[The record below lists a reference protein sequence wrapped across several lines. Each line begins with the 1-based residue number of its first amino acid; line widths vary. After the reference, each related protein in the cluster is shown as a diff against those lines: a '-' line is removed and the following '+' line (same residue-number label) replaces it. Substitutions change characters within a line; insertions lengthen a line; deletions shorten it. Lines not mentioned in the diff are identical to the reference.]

1 MRINRLDL
9 TRYGKFTDGV
19 LDFGSRPI
27 GSPDLH
33 IIYGPNEAGKS
44 TTFDA
49 IVDLIFGIGTST
61 KYGFLHPYP
70 TMRIGANISVGGQN
84 REFVRIKRPQNSLFD
99 DTERTLPD
107 ADIRADLGGIDR
119 DAFSTMFS
127 LDDENLEKGGEG
139 ILASKGDLGEL
150 LFAAS
155 AGLADL
161 SKQLTLIRA
170 DADGFYKYRA
180 RSGALG
186 ELKARLVDLKQQREA
201 LDLQASEHQRLVNER
216 TRLARLYDEAID
228 ARAGTQRRIDE
239 IKRVLNALPIMARL
253 NAFRDRLAGLEVV
266 PEPPGTWRQEIPELK
281 KEEIELRVKQE
292 DTARLITSLE
302 AETSAILVDQSA
314 LEAATQAEELAELR
328 ARYVTAEKDIPKLAA
343 RAAEL
348 SIESMLLQL
357 GRPEEQTPERLLL
370 NAATVGTFRE
380 LIGSKSGVDAKW
392 SAAQEELARV
402 ERLLA
407 LEAEREVDADVD
419 VSSDLVKAFEALQAT
434 VKATPK
440 SDHDLMLRSLVRR
453 HEAAARALSEAMNAL
468 LPWRGTVEDLGFL
481 VRPLP
486 HRFDAWK
493 SGLALVSEQD
503 RASRAEL
510 ERLEPEARRLDAEI
524 GSLRVQV
531 GSIDEATATASRAS
545 REAAWAAHRRAL
557 DAASADAFVEAM
569 RADDQ
574 LVAQRL
580 LHFADMGKLN
590 QLLLRQAAV
599 GADIHSQQKSLENAT
614 TGREAVRSAIRQSLG
629 EMTFSDD
636 VASDPWELE
645 EWFRKREVALKTR
658 DELATIADEIASIRD
673 QVVHTK
679 RSLVEALTDAR
690 VPFDPNSEPGALV
703 GVAEKALD
711 DFHASADTAAQI
723 ERLRQDVAERSRLF
737 HVADEAATAWL
748 AEWEAACNGCWLH
761 ELGRVPNMGAVSEIL
776 TVLERL
782 ASAVTAREGLIDR
795 IEKME
800 KDQTA
805 FDLRVRDLS
814 TRLGVEPDGSPV
826 VLCQTIIEKIRRAGV
841 DADLH
846 EKLERDLEEARR
858 LEHRLKAAEKLLSM
872 RVDQMVEFF
881 GVTTLDE
888 VERCIDL
895 SARRRDAMTAISE
908 TELEL
913 VQMSGV
919 TTVSEVEEL
928 TGEVDRTVLEEE
940 LARLA
945 PVLEDQDVRCRE
957 VFHSQSKA
965 QDALD
970 AIGGD
975 AKVAEL
981 EEQRRT
987 TLLEI
992 EENARRYM
1000 ELRAGVAA
1008 AEHGLKL
1015 YRDRHRSGMMARASD
1030 AFRTISRGAYEGVA
1044 AQPGK
1049 DGDVLIAV
1057 SASGGSKATEE
1068 LSKGARFQLYLAL
1081 RVAGY
1086 HEFASNRTPIPFI
1099 ADDILETFDDDRAE
1113 ETFRLFAGMGM
1124 QGQVIYLTHH
1134 KHLTDIA
1141 RKVCPSVRLHDLEK
1155 IGKPARPRVVAAE

>member
-19 LDFGSRPI
+19 VDFGPRPI

-49 IVDLIFGIGTST
+49 IVDLIFGFGSTS
-61 KYGFLHPYP
+61 KYAFLHPYP
-70 TMRIGANISVGGQN
+70 TMRIGANISVGGRN

-170 DADGFYKYRA
+170 DADGFYKYRS

-186 ELKARLVDLKQQREA
+186 ELKARLIELKQKREA
-201 LDLQASEHQRLVNER
+201 LDLQASDYQQLVVER
-216 TRLARLYDEAID
+216 GRLARLYDDALD
-228 ARAGTQRRIDE
+228 ARAATQRRLEGIR
-239 IKRVLNALPIMARL
+239 RVLNVLPGMARL
-253 NAFRDRLAGLEVV
+253 SALRARLAGLEVV
-266 PEPPGTWRQEIPELK
+266 PDPPGAWRQEIPDLK

-302 AETSAILVDQSA
+302 AETSAILVDQAS
-314 LEAATQAEELAELR
+314 LEAASQVEELAELR
-328 ARYVTAEKDIPKLAA
+328 ARYVTAEKDIPKLAG

-348 SIESMLLQL
+348 SIDSMLLQL
-357 GRPEEQTPERLLL
+357 GRADEQMPERLLL

-380 LIGSKSGVDAKW
+380 LIGSKSGVDARRC
-392 SAAQEELARV
+392 AAQEELAKV

-407 LEAEREVDADVD
+407 LALEREAYAEID
-419 VSSDLVKAFEALQAT
+419 VSPDRLKAFEALQAT
-434 VKATPK
+434 VKVTPK
-440 SDHDLMLRSLVRR
+440 ADHDLMLRSLVRR
-453 HEAAARALSEAMNAL
+453 HEAATIALNGAMNAL
-468 LPWRGTVEDLGFL
+468 LPWRGTVDDLGFL
-481 VRPLP
+481 AQPLP
-486 HRFDAWK
+486 HRFDNWK
-493 SGLALVSEQD
+493 SQITLANDQD

-524 GSLRVQV
+524 ESLRTQV
-531 GSIDEATATASRAS
+531 GSIDEATAIASRAR
-545 REAAWAAHRRAL
+545 REAAWAAHRLVL
-557 DAASADAFVEAM
+557 DAASADAFVNALK
-569 RADDQ
+569 ADDQ

-590 QLLLRQAAV
+590 QLLLRRAAV
-599 GADIHSQQKSLENAT
+599 GADIHSQQTSLENVA
-614 TGREAVRSAIRQSLG
+614 TGREAVRSDIRQCLP
-629 EMTFSDD
+629 EITFSDD
-636 VASDPWELE
+636 VSSDPWELQ
-645 EWFRKREVALKTR
+645 EWFRKREVALKAK
-658 DELATIADEIASIRD
+658 DELAGISAEMASIRD
-673 QVVHTK
+673 QVINAT
-679 RSLVEALTDAR
+679 RSLAEALTAAG
-690 VPFDPNSEPGALV
+690 VAFDRNSEAEVLV

-711 DFHASADTAAQI
+711 HFHASLDTADLVN
-723 ERLRQDVAERSRLF
+723 RLRQDVAERSRLF
-737 HVADEAATAWL
+737 QVADEAAKAW
-748 AEWEAACNGCWLH
+748 AVEWEATCSGCWLH
-761 ELGRVPNMGAVSEIL
+761 ELGHAPSVGAVSEIL

-782 ASAVTAREGLIDR
+782 GSAVTARESLIDR
-795 IEKME
+795 IEKMQ
-800 KDQTA
+800 KDQA
-805 FDLRVRDLS
+805 SFDLRVRDLS
-814 TRLGVEPDGSPV
+814 AKLDVEHDESPV
-826 VLCQTIIEKIRRAGV
+826 VVCQAIIEKIRRAAV
-841 DADLH
+841 DAERH
-846 EKLERDLEEARR
+846 EKLERDLEDARR
-858 LEHRLKAAEKLLSM
+858 LEHRLKAAERLLTM
-872 RVDQMVEFF
+872 RLVQMVEFF

-888 VERCIDL
+888 VEGCIEL
-895 SARRRDAMTAISE
+895 SGRRRDAVAAISE

-913 VQMSGV
+913 LQMSGV

-928 TGEVDRTVLEEE
+928 TGSADRAALEDE
-940 LARLA
+940 LARLT

-957 VFHSQSKA
+957 VFHSLSKA

-970 AIGGD
+970 AVGGD
-975 AKVAEL
+975 AKVAVL

-992 EENARRYM
+992 EDGARHYM

-1015 YRDRHRSGMMARASD
+1015 YRDRHRSGMMARASE
-1030 AFRTISRGAYEGVA
+1030 AFKTISRGAYEGVA

-1113 ETFRLFAGMGM
+1113 ETFRLFADMGM
-1124 QGQVIYLTHH
+1124 HGQVVYLTHH

-1141 RKVCPSVRLHDLEK
+1141 KKVCPSVRLHDLENIAK
-1155 IGKPARPRVVAAE
+1155 SGRPRIVAAE